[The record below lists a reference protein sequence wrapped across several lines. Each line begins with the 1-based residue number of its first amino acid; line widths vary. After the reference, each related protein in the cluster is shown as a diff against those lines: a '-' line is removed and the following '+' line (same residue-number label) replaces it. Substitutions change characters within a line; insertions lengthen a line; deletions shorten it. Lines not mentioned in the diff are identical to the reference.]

1 MNLIG
6 TVILGDTPVHV
17 YGNVYSAEPTVGIP
31 NDYAEIED
39 LQIGGESV
47 YEMIANSDLWV
58 KVEESINDQLG
69 G

>member
-6 TVILGDTPVHV
+6 TVVLGDTPVFV
-17 YGNVYSAEPTVGIP
+17 YGTVCLAEPAVGIP

-47 YEMIANSDLWV
+47 YEMIANSNLWGR
-58 KVEESINDQLG
+58 VEESINDQLEA
-69 G
+69 